1 MLSPRPAA
9 TPSSIAPAAP
19 WVDGKRWAW
28 LMGPALPLLTLLCLG
43 AWALLGWTW
52 ALALMPV
59 LLFVLIPALDVW
71 IGVDQSNP
79 PPQAMNALE
88 ADPYYERLLLL
99 CVPLQVAVTVLGA
112 WCASQL
118 PGNPWVWLGLVV
130 SVGAMNGFGI
140 NTGHELGHKHVASR
154 RWWAKLALAPAAYGH
169 FFVEHNRGHHRN
181 VATPTDPASAR
192 MGESFW
198 RFLPR
203 SVLGSLR
210 SAWRL
215 EVVRLAALGRGPW
228 HISNHNLQ
236 AWSLTLLLFGGLTA
250 IWGGWALLF
259 LVLQAVYAFS
269 LLEVVNYLEHYG
281 LLRRS
286 DEHGRFER
294 CSPEH
299 SWNSNNVVTNLLLFQ
314 LQRHSDHHAHP
325 ARSYQALRHFDSSP
339 QLPTGYASMLLL
351 AYVPPLWFAVMD
363 PRVAAHCGGDLGR
376 ANLQPAQRE
385 RLWRRYHRVVA
396 PAPVKPVS

>member
-1 MLSPRPAA
+1 
-9 TPSSIAPAAP
+9 
-19 WVDGKRWAW
+19 VDGKRWAW
-28 LMGPALPLLTLLCLG
+28 LMGPALPLLTLFCLG
-43 AWALLGWTW
+43 AWAWLGWTW

-215 EVVRLAALGRGPW
+215 EAVRLAALGHGPW
-228 HISNHNLQ
+228 HVSNHNLQ

-250 IWGGWALLF
+250 WLGAWALLF
-259 LVLQAVYAFS
+259 LALQAVYAFS